1 MLQSLHIENIA
12 VIEKADIEFSDGLN
26 VLTGETGAGKSI
38 IIDSIGAV
46 LGSKVYRE
54 IIRKNADSARVSA
67 VFDSTEEVKH
77 WLEENDYDA
86 EESELILT
94 RKLTP
99 DGKNTCRI
107 NGAPATLA
115 QLRELSFLLI
125 DIHGQ
130 NDGRLLLDE
139 RSHLR
144 YLDLFGDH
152 ESALK
157 EYAAVYGQY
166 LELEEKIRAL
176 QMSELEKSRL
186 SDTLNAAIEELRAAE
201 IQKGEY
207 DALLARR
214 DLLRNAE
221 KLTENI
227 DQAKAMLDGD
237 SDASVLTLLQ
247 NALYYIQKAASISPE
262 LSECVK
268 KIQDAAFTVSD
279 VTETL
284 SDHLD
289 SLGFSEEEY
298 DAMETRIA
306 KLSRLFRKYS
316 RDEEELLA
324 FLEESEKKL
333 DEIRYSD
340 ALLEKYSYE
349 KEKLTEKCLAVAN
362 VLHKKRLETGQVL
375 QERIEKELRD
385 LNMPGVRFLVG
396 FEPVETAEGFNRDGM
411 DKVRFLMSANAGED
425 PGKISRIASGGELSR
440 IMLALKN
447 VFSEKDPVPTQIFD
461 EIDAGVSGIAG
472 QRVAEKLYNVAV
484 RRQVMCVTHLP
495 QIAAMADA
503 QYRIEKK
510 MQSERTYTNVQQL
523 DTEGRILEL
532 ARLYGGDNITP
543 ITKQSAEEQLAAAE
557 KYKKTVS

>member
-12 VIEKADIEFSDGLN
+12 VVEKADIEFSNGLN

-54 IIRKNADSARVSA
+54 IIRKNADYARVSA
-67 VFDSTEEVKH
+67 VFDCTCEVKK
-77 WLEENDYDA
+77 WLDENDFDI
-86 EESELILT
+86 EDGELILS

-99 DGKNTCRI
+99 EGKNTCRI
-107 NGAPATLA
+107 NGAPATLS
-115 QLRELSFLLI
+115 QLRDLSDLLI

-144 YLDLFGDH
+144 YLDLFGDYGK
-152 ESALK
+152 ELK
-157 EYAAVYGQY
+157 EFASLYGQF
-166 LELEEKIRAL
+166 EEIEKKIYAL

-186 SDTLNAAIEELRAAE
+186 SDSLNAVINELRDAE
-201 IQKGEY
+201 IVPGEY
-207 DALLARR
+207 DAIVSRR

-227 DQAKAMLDGD
+227 NTAREMLDGD
-237 SDASVLTLLQ
+237 SDSTVLTLLE
-247 NALYYIQKAASISPE
+247 NASYFIGKAASICPD
-262 LSECVK
+262 LSDCLK

-279 VTETL
+279 VAETL
-284 SDHLD
+284 SDTLD
-289 SLGFSEEEY
+289 SLDFSEEEY
-298 DAMETRIA
+298 DSLENRIA
-306 KLSRLFRKYS
+306 KLSRLFRKYN
-316 RDEEELLA
+316 RDEEELQI
-324 FLEESEKKL
+324 FLEESERKL
-333 DEIRYSD
+333 EEIRYSD
-340 ALLEKYSYE
+340 SLLEKYSYE
-349 KEKLTEKCLAVAN
+349 KSKLSEKCLLAADLLHEKRVATA
-362 VLHKKRLETGQVL
+362 HILE
-375 QERIEKELRD
+375 ERIEKELRE
-385 LNMPGVRFLVG
+385 LSMPGVQFVVG
-396 FEPVETAEGFNRDGM
+396 FEPIGSAEGFSVDGM

-484 RRQVMCVTHLP
+484 QRQVMCVTHLP

-503 QYRIEKK
+503 QYRIEKVTD
-510 MQSERTYTNVQQL
+510 SGRTYTNVQEL

-532 ARLYGGDNITP
+532 ARLYGGDNITD
-543 ITKQSAEEQLAAAE
+543 ITKKSAGEQLAAAE
-557 KYKKTVS
+557 KYKNTVS

>member
-12 VIEKADIEFSDGLN
+12 VIEKADIEFSFGLN

-510 MQSERTYTNVQQL
+510 VQSERTYTNVQQL

>member
-227 DQAKAMLDGD
+227 DQARAMLDGD

-510 MQSERTYTNVQQL
+510 VQSERTYTNVQQL

>member
-1 MLQSLHIENIA
+1 MLQSLHIESIA
-12 VIEKADIEFSDGLN
+12 VVEKADIEISNGLN

-54 IIRKNADSARVSA
+54 IIRKNADSAKVSA
-67 VFDSTEEVKH
+67 VFDCTPEVKQ
-77 WLEENDYDA
+77 WLD
-86 EESELILT
+86 ESDFDTEDGELILS
-94 RKLTP
+94 RRMTP

-107 NGAPATLA
+107 NGAPATLS
-115 QLRELSFLLI
+115 QLRELSYLLI

-139 RSHLR
+139 RSHLH
-144 YLDLFGDH
+144 YLDLFGDYGK
-152 ESALK
+152 ELK
-157 EYAAVYGQY
+157 EFTALYRQY
-166 LELEEKIRAL
+166 EEINKKIDAL

-186 SDTLNAAIEELRAAE
+186 SDSLNAVIDELQAAE
-201 IQKGEY
+201 IVPGEY
-207 DALLARR
+207 DTIVSRR

-221 KLTENI
+221 KLTDNI
-227 DQAKAMLDGD
+227 NQAREILDGD
-237 SDASVLTLLQ
+237 SDSAVLTLLQ
-247 NALYYIQKAASISPE
+247 NATYFIGKAAAISQD
-262 LSECVK
+262 LSDCLK
-268 KIQDAAFTVSD
+268 KIQEAAFTVSD
-279 VTETL
+279 VAETL
-284 SDHLD
+284 SDTLD
-289 SLGFSEEEY
+289 SLDFSEEEY
-298 DAMETRIA
+298 DSLENRIA
-306 KLSRLFRKYS
+306 RLSRLFRKYN
-316 RDEEELLA
+316 RDEVELQS
-324 FLEESEKKL
+324 FLVESERKR

-340 ALLEKYSYE
+340 SLLERYGYE
-349 KEKLTEKCLAVAN
+349 KDALSEKCLFAADL
-362 VLHKKRLETGQVL
+362 LHKKRLEAAHL
-375 QERIEKELRD
+375 LEERIEKELRD
-385 LNMPGVRFLVG
+385 LSMPGVRFVVG
-396 FEPVETAEGFNRDGM
+396 FEPVGSKDGFNRDGM

-484 RRQVMCVTHLP
+484 HRQVMCVTHLP
-495 QIAAMADA
+495 QIAAMADS

-510 MQSERTYTNVQQL
+510 MDSERTYTSVQEL

-532 ARLYGGDNITP
+532 ARLYGGDNITD
-543 ITKQSAEEQLAAAE
+543 ITKKSAGEQMAAAE

>member
-510 MQSERTYTNVQQL
+510 VQSERTYTNVQQL

>member
-12 VIEKADIEFSDGLN
+12 VVEKADIEFSNGLN

-54 IIRKNADSARVSA
+54 IIRKNADYARVSA
-67 VFDSTEEVKH
+67 VFDCTCEVKK
-77 WLEENDYDA
+77 WLDENDFDI
-86 EESELILT
+86 EDGELILS

-99 DGKNTCRI
+99 EGKNTCRI
-107 NGAPATLA
+107 NGAPATLS
-115 QLRELSFLLI
+115 QLRELSNLLI

-144 YLDLFGDH
+144 YLDLFGDYGK
-152 ESALK
+152 ELK
-157 EYAAVYGQY
+157 EFASLYGQF
-166 LELEEKIRAL
+166 EEIEKKIHAL

-186 SDTLNAAIEELRAAE
+186 SDSLNAVINELRDAE
-201 IQKGEY
+201 IVPGEY
-207 DALLARR
+207 DAIVSRR

-227 DQAKAMLDGD
+227 NTAREMLDGD
-237 SDASVLTLLQ
+237 SDSTVLTLLE
-247 NALYYIQKAASISPE
+247 NASYFIGKAASICPD
-262 LSECVK
+262 LSDCLK

-279 VTETL
+279 VAETL
-284 SDHLD
+284 SDTLD
-289 SLGFSEEEY
+289 SLDFSEEEY
-298 DAMETRIA
+298 DSLENRIA
-306 KLSRLFRKYS
+306 KLSRLFRKYN
-316 RDEEELLA
+316 RDEEELQI
-324 FLEESEKKL
+324 FLEESERKL
-333 DEIRYSD
+333 EEIRYSD
-340 ALLEKYSYE
+340 SLLEKYSYE
-349 KEKLTEKCLAVAN
+349 KSKLSEKCLLAADLLHEKRVATA
-362 VLHKKRLETGQVL
+362 HILE
-375 QERIEKELRD
+375 ERIEKELRE
-385 LNMPGVRFLVG
+385 LSMPGVQFVVG
-396 FEPVETAEGFNRDGM
+396 FEPIGSAEGFSVDGM

-484 RRQVMCVTHLP
+484 QRQVMCVTHLP

-503 QYRIEKK
+503 QYRIEKVAD
-510 MQSERTYTNVQQL
+510 SGRTYTNVQEL

-532 ARLYGGDNITP
+532 ARLYGGDNITD
-543 ITKQSAEEQLAAAE
+543 ITKKSAGEQLAAAE
-557 KYKKTVS
+557 KYKNTVS

>member
-12 VIEKADIEFSDGLN
+12 VIEKADIEFSGGLN

-67 VFDSTEEVKH
+67 VFDRTEDVKR
-77 WLEENDYDA
+77 WLEENDFDA
-86 EESELILT
+86 EESDLILS

-115 QLRELSFLLI
+115 QLRDLADLLI

-152 ESALK
+152 SGQLEAYTAL
-157 EYAAVYGQY
+157 YRQY
-166 LELEEKIRAL
+166 EEIRDRIRDL
-176 QMSELEKSRL
+176 QMSDLEKSRL
-186 SDTLNAAIEELRAAE
+186 SDQLSASIEELRSAE
-201 IQKGEY
+201 LRAEEY
-207 DALLARR
+207 DALLSRR

-227 DQAKAMLDGD
+227 DQAREMLDGD
-237 SDASVLTLLQ
+237 SDQAVLALLQ
-247 NALYYIQKAASISPE
+247 NAVYYIGKAASISPE
-262 LSECVK
+262 LSDCVK

-284 SDHLD
+284 SDHLEALD
-289 SLGFSEEEY
+289 FSEEEY
-298 DAMETRIA
+298 DAMENRIA
-306 KLSRLFRKYS
+306 ALSRLFRKYN
-316 RDEEELLA
+316 RDEEGLLDL
-324 FLEESEKKL
+324 LEESEKKL

-349 KEKLTEKCLAVAN
+349 RDKLAKQCLAAAGA
-362 VLHKKRLETGQVL
+362 LHNQRVKTAEVL

-396 FEPVETAEGFNRDGM
+396 FEPVETEEGFNRDGA
-411 DKVRFLMSANAGED
+411 DRVRFLMSANAGED
-425 PGKISRIASGGELSR
+425 PGKISRVASGGELSR

-447 VFSEKDPVPTQIFD
+447 VFSEKDPVPTQVFD

-484 RRQVMCVTHLP
+484 CRQVMCVTHLP
-495 QIAAMADA
+495 QIAAMADT
-503 QYRIEKK
+503 QYRIEK
-510 MQSERTYTNVQQL
+510 QVLSDRTYTRVQEL

-532 ARLYGGDNITP
+532 ARLYGGDNITA